1 MRDAS
6 EYESI
11 QQGTSDENRL
21 AQLRLVRK
29 VAVHLKARVPDFVE
43 VDDLVQYGIIGL
55 LEAEKAFDASKGI
68 PFDAFV
74 RQRIRGAM
82 IDEIRRMSDIPRSA
96 VANLKAHGEAS
107 KRLAAT
113 LGREP
118 TQAEIAAELGLSD
131 EAFQNERTH
140 AHRFQTLAYDDVEQE
155 VDGVT
160 AAPELDPSVLVADQE
175 GVDALQEAIGALPER
190 DQLILQLYYVEE
202 LNLKEVGAVIGV
214 SESRVSQL
222 ITASASK
229 LRRLIAC

>member
-11 QQGTSDENRL
+11 QQGTSDANRL
-21 AQLRLVRK
+21 DQLRLVRR

-96 VANLKAHGEAS
+96 VANLKAH
-107 KRLAAT
+107 
-113 LGREP
+113 
-118 TQAEIAAELGLSD
+118 
-131 EAFQNERTH
+131 NER
-140 AHRFQTLAYDDVEQE
+140 
-155 VDGVT
+155 
-160 AAPELDPSVLVADQE
+160 PSVFLRNSGE
-175 GVDALQEAIGALPER
+175 SLP
-190 DQLILQLYYVEE
+190 
-202 LNLKEVGAVIGV
+202 
-214 SESRVSQL
+214 
-222 ITASASK
+222 
-229 LRRLIAC
+229 RRKSPAP

>member
-11 QQGTSDENRL
+11 QQGNSDANRL

-43 VDDLVQYGIIGL
+43 IDDLVQYGILGL
-55 LEAEKAFDASKGI
+55 LEAEKAFDPSKGI

-96 VANLKAHGEAS
+96 VANLKAHNDAS
-107 KRLAAT
+107 KRLASA

-140 AHRFQTLAYDDVEQE
+140 AYRFQTLAYDDVEQE
-155 VDGVT
+155 VEGVT
-160 AAPELDPSVLVADQE
+160 AAPELDPSTLVAEQE
-175 GVDALQEAIGALPER
+175 GLDALQEAIAELPER

-202 LNLKEVGAVIGV
+202 LNLKEVGAVVGV

-222 ITASASK
+222 LTASAGK
-229 LRRLIAC
+229 LRRLLAC

>member
-113 LGREP
+113 LGR
-118 TQAEIAAELGLSD
+118 
-131 EAFQNERTH
+131 
-140 AHRFQTLAYDDVEQE
+140 
-155 VDGVT
+155 
-160 AAPELDPSVLVADQE
+160 
-175 GVDALQEAIGALPER
+175 
-190 DQLILQLYYVEE
+190 
-202 LNLKEVGAVIGV
+202 
-214 SESRVSQL
+214 
-222 ITASASK
+222 
-229 LRRLIAC
+229 

>member
-11 QQGTSDENRL
+11 QQGTSDANRL
-21 AQLRLVRK
+21 DQLRLVRR

-82 IDEIRRMSDIPRSA
+82 IDELRRMSDIPRSA
-96 VANLKAHGEAS
+96 VANLKAHNEAA
-107 KRLAAT
+107 KRLSAE
-113 LGREP
+113 LGRQP
-118 TQAEIAAELGLSD
+118 TQAEVAGALGLSP

-140 AHRFQTLAYDDVEQE
+140 AHRFQTLAFDDAEQE
-155 VDGVT
+155 VAGVT
-160 AAPELDPSVLVADQE
+160 ADPELDPAMLVAEQE
-175 GVDALQEAIGALPER
+175 GLTALQEAIAELPER
-190 DQLILQLYYVEE
+190 DQIILQLYYVEE

-222 ITASASK
+222 ISASAGK
-229 LRRLIAC
+229 LRQLLAC

>member
-1 MRDAS
+1 MS
-6 EYESI
+6 
-11 QQGTSDENRL
+11 
-21 AQLRLVRK
+21 
-29 VAVHLKARVPDFVE
+29 
-43 VDDLVQYGIIGL
+43 IIGL

-82 IDEIRRMSDIPRSA
+82 IDEIRCMSDIPRSA